1 MPRIFHFWLTLAVIL
16 LSTGCGGDSKG
27 DAPAPKEKDWKPLVD
42 AARAFDDLKEFASL
56 GGMNHL
62 PAQREALKSGRRK
75 IRSKLT
81 EAGFAARDIIT
92 DSWTQ
97 KIPRLSGGG
106 LRTTTM
112 KNIIAILPGR
122 RSEMIAIACHYDT
135 KMMSESFVG
144 ANDGCSGVAL
154 TLELARQLGTKSKED
169 RAFTYAFVFLD
180 GEEAVV
186 DWRAKYEDVPDNCYG
201 SRRLAGQAD
210 RFPIQTVILLDMV
223 GDADLELVYEKS
235 SHPDLNDLFTETA
248 KDVFGID
255 LFGGMKEIQ
264 DDHIPFKEAGMPRV
278 IDLID
283 FEYGP
288 GNSYWHKPDD
298 TVEHCS
304 PRSLARVGTLVLAA
318 LPRVEGWLERE
329 LARK

>member
-1 MPRIFHFWLTLAVIL
+1 MPRIFHLWLTLAAIL
-16 LSTGCGGDSKG
+16 LVAGCGGESANN
-27 DAPAPKEKDWKPLVD
+27 APAPKEKDWKPLVN
-42 AARAFDDLKEFASL
+42 AKRAFADLTEFANL

-62 PAQREALKSGRRK
+62 PAHREALATGRRL
-75 IRSKLT
+75 IRSKL
-81 EAGFAARDIIT
+81 EDAGFETRDIIT

-97 KIPRLSGGG
+97 KIPRLNGGG

-112 KNIIAILPGR
+112 KNILAVLPGR
-122 RSEMIAIACHYDT
+122 RPEMIAIACHYDT
-135 KMMSESFVG
+135 KMMSETFVG

-154 TLELARQLGTKSKED
+154 TLELARQLHGKSKDE
-169 RAFTYAFVFLD
+169 RAFTYLFAFLD

-201 SRRLAGQAD
+201 SRRLANQDD
-210 RFPIQTVILLDMV
+210 RFPIQTVILLDMI

-235 SHPDLNDLFTETA
+235 SHPDLNDLFTQTA

-283 FEYGP
+283 FDYGP
-288 GNSYWHKPDD
+288 GNSYWHKPAD

-304 PRSLARVGTLVLAA
+304 ARSLERVGTLVMAA
-318 LPRVEGWLERE
+318 LPRVEGWLEKE